1 MENTNLLTTDSADE
15 VLVPPVD
22 QNMSKHKLKK
32 GQLMPKHKLIQTYL
46 VGEVAVLRRQK
57 EAATDENLASTAFSA
72 RLHSYTAYEN
82 PLMDD
87 PFINDE

>member
-1 MENTNLLTTDSADE
+1 
-15 VLVPPVD
+15 
-22 QNMSKHKLKK
+22 
-32 GQLMPKHKLIQTYL
+32 MPKHKLIQTYL

-72 RLHSYTAYEN
+72 RLHSYTAYDN